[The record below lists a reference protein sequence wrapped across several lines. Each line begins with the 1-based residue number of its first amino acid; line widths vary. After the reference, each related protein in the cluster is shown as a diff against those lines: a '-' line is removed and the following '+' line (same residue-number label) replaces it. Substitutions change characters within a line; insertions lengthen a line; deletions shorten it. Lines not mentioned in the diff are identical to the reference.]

1 MAKSSIHIQAG
12 AYNFFRHND
21 RSQPTKNSI
30 FDDEQNECS
39 QPAEAAY
46 QEWKKAVKER
56 AAKYTE
62 RTGQKLNKKTITH
75 LSAIVNLNAHHTI
88 DDLQPL
94 ADYLEEEF
102 GTKIIQTAIHRDE
115 GHWGEDGT
123 AEKNYHAHLEMVGL
137 DDEGR
142 SVRRKLTRAAL
153 SKLQTKTAKILG
165 MERGTNYASERKPRP
180 KRLDTYE
187 FKVAKE
193 REEQGRREEMAKI
206 KDIQSENRRLREQL
220 REAGAQRAQYA
231 QLEAVIRDL
240 KEQARQ
246 KDLTIEEL
254 QAKIIDLQSRIAQN
268 EPEIADTPTPDPIG
282 DHIAQ
287 LLAKIDDLHRAMGGE
302 VEKTA
307 SKDELIEATRLITRM
322 IPHLEL
328 SDELKIDKVSTLV
341 DYSKLIYWVDK
352 NITRDGDN
360 PISSVLNPHDVVVS
374 KYGTPSIKID
384 IERLATPG
392 EFSRY
397 YRWRSIDEKIDEA
410 AGVIDS
416 AIGKVSEKSSTP
428 SPAAPT
434 SSNRQDTQK
443 RPRMKP

>member
-39 QPAEAAY
+39 RSAEAAY
-46 QEWKKAVKER
+46 QEWKKAVEER

-62 RTGQKLNKKTITH
+62 RTGQKINKKTITH
-75 LSAIVNLNAHHTI
+75 LSAIVNLNAHHTLA
-88 DDLQPL
+88 DLQPL

-102 GTKIIQTAIHRDE
+102 GMKIVQTAIHRDE

-153 SKLQTKTAKILG
+153 SKLQTKTAEILG
-165 MERGTNYASERKPRP
+165 MQRGTNYAAERKPRP

-187 FKVAKE
+187 YKAAKQSE
-193 REEQGRREEMAKI
+193 RAKI
-206 KDIQSENRRLREQL
+206 KDIQEENKRLRAQL
-220 REAGAQRAQYA
+220 REMGAGREEYA
-231 QLEAVIRDL
+231 KLEAVIREL

-254 QAKIIDLQSRIAQN
+254 RAKIADLEREN
-268 EPEIADTPTPDPIG
+268 ERLKPEIVAPPTPDPIG

-307 SKDELIEATRLITRM
+307 SKDELTEAARLVSRM

-328 SDELKIDKVSTLV
+328 SDELKIDKVSTLA
-341 DYSKLIYWVDK
+341 DYSELIYWVDK
-352 NITRDGDN
+352 NIIRDGDN

-416 AIGKVSEKSSTP
+416 AIGNVSEKSSTP

-434 SSNRQDTQK
+434 SPKSKKVEK
-443 RPRMKP
+443 RPRIKP

>member
-39 QPAEAAY
+39 RSAEAAY
-46 QEWKKAVKER
+46 QEWKKAVEER

-62 RTGQKLNKKTITH
+62 RTGQKINKKTITH
-75 LSAIVNLNAHHTI
+75 LSAIVNLNAHHTLA
-88 DDLQPL
+88 DLQPL

-102 GTKIIQTAIHRDE
+102 GMKIVQTAIHRDE

-137 DDEGR
+137 DNEGR

-153 SKLQTKTAKILG
+153 SKLQTKTAEILG
-165 MERGTNYASERKPRP
+165 MQRGTNYAAERKPRP

-193 REEQGRREEMAKI
+193 REEQGRREELAKI
-206 KDIQSENRRLREQL
+206 KDITEENRRLREQL
-220 REAGAQRAQYA
+220 REAGASRAEYA
-231 QLEAVIRDL
+231 ELERTIKEL

-246 KDLTIEEL
+246 KDLTIDDL
-254 QAKIIDLQSRIAQN
+254 RGKIADLEAQN
-268 EPEIADTPTPDPIG
+268 ERLEAKTADTHTPDPIG
-282 DHIAQ
+282 DNIAQ

-328 SDELKIDKVSTLV
+328 SDELKIDKVSNLTE
-341 DYSKLIYWVDK
+341 YSRLINWVDE
-352 NITRDGDN
+352 NIIRDDN
-360 PISSVLNPHDVVVS
+360 PMSGIYNARDVVVS
-374 KYGTPSIKID
+374 EYGAPSIKID

-416 AIGKVSEKSSTP
+416 AIGNVSEKSSTP
-428 SPAAPT
+428 SPAAHTPKA
-434 SSNRQDTQK
+434 QPKEVQK
-443 RPRMKP
+443 SPRLKP